1 MKSRRSLLVLLLLLV
16 FLCSSCSAAASASN
30 DPLSCLSCVFYKH
43 MAMPLNNPDCASG
56 RRVRLE
62 PCGDG
67 HACKVA
73 FLQDASSTIVH
84 AARSCQ
90 RSSGG
95 GSQLP
100 DFASLMFNA
109 RTTMYCNSS
118 GCNNNWLGSGE
129 TGARRRLHCWVGHG
143 RRIDQFQ
150 LQPCSDRVLELTNAV
165 NDSRAGGKLV
175 QTPVCLLAQLTRQ
188 IKYNGRAFESAM
200 YLADCMPHASSV
212 YGRNYPMFEYERVC
226 RHPGCNSGQ
235 AAPKLQAGLMLAA
248 EPAAGGTSAAAVY
261 YWIAAALAT
270 AWLAADTVLL

>member
-1 MKSRRSLLVLLLLLV
+1 MKSRRSLPAALLLLLV
-16 FLCSSCSAAASASN
+16 FICSSCSAASASS

-56 RRVRLE
+56 R
-62 PCGDG
+62 G
-67 HACKVA
+67 VA

-95 GSQLP
+95 GSTLP

-129 TGARRRLHCWVGHG
+129 TRARRRLHCWVGHG

-150 LQPCSDRVLELTNAV
+150 LQPCSDRVLELTTAV
-165 NDSRAGGKLV
+165 NDSRAGGQLV

-248 EPAAGGTSAAAVY
+248 VPAAGGTSPAAAAVY
-261 YWIAAALAT
+261 YWIAALAT